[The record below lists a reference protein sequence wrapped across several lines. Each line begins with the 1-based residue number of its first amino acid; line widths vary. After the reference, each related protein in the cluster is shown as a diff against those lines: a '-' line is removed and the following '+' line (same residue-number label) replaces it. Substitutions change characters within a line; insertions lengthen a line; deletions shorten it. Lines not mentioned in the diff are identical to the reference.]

1 MCFMVQ
7 NVPHGL
13 EKPLILGGYLT
24 DLAVHTVMHVKNAIS
39 SAPLFTLSSKYIF
52 IQSCMYIL
60 NTISIWTAERYSIH
74 AYCH

>member
-24 DLAVHTVMHVKNAIS
+24 DLAASSYSNACQ
-39 SAPLFTLSSKYIF
+39 KCNIF
-52 IQSCMYIL
+52 CSTFYL
-60 NTISIWTAERYSIH
+60 KF
-74 AYCH
+74 